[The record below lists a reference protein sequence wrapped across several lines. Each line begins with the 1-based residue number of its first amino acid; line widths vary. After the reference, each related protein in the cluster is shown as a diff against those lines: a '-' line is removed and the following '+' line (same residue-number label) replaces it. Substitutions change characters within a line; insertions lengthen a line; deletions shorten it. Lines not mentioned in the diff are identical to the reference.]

1 LITVNLGSG
10 SSAYGRPF
18 EQPDHFQSLIDE
30 AAKAVPL
37 KHGWSS
43 ITLSGFSAGYGA
55 VRAILRQDKNFAI
68 VNNVLLLDGMHA
80 SYSPEGKVLADGGMV
95 NAADL
100 DSFVKFAREAVAGR
114 KTFVFSHSEIFP
126 GTYAS
131 TTECSDYLLSQI
143 NVRSKP
149 DLRKGPIGMQRL
161 SSANAG
167 KLYIFGYAG
176 NTAPDHVDH
185 LQAMPFWLKSFRRQ
199 LSDVKRSPQVKDSE
213 NITIDR
219 GNQAQ
224 YQAMKLVG
232 IRRVNIVV
240 EATDA
245 SGFAVEK
252 KIPYIEFEFDLGQPD
267 LGLNAM
273 HVVRIGDTDFI
284 MSTWTKQHHGILRI
298 EPKDFDQLR
307 DKAFMSYRIGQ
318 PIPKREL
325 QEAFARGE
333 APQVIGVNLG
343 RLNKSLI
350 SRQPAV
356 DRKANEIF

>member
-1 LITVNLGSG
+1 MPIMARKSIKSTFENLGKCRPVLIVCLMILFCLPVWPQQVPQLPSPMADKTRPHPRVSQIDVPGRRIDLATLKGARLFVGPKVDVRKPVPLIVHFHGVSWLIEYHIAKNFPRAVLITVNLGSG

-18 EQPDHFQSLIDE
+18 EQPDLFQSLIDE

-131 TTECSDYLLSQI
+131 TTECSDYLLSQF

-149 DLRKGPIGMQRL
+149 DLRKGPIGMQQL

-185 LQAMPFWLKSFRRQ
+185 LQAMPFWLK
-199 LSDVKRSPQVKDSE
+199 
-213 NITIDR
+213 
-219 GNQAQ
+219 
-224 YQAMKLVG
+224 
-232 IRRVNIVV
+232 
-240 EATDA
+240 
-245 SGFAVEK
+245 
-252 KIPYIEFEFDLGQPD
+252 KI
-267 LGLNAM
+267 
-273 HVVRIGDTDFI
+273 HVR
-284 MSTWTKQHHGILRI
+284 
-298 EPKDFDQLR
+298 
-307 DKAFMSYRIGQ
+307 
-318 PIPKREL
+318 
-325 QEAFARGE
+325 
-333 APQVIGVNLG
+333 
-343 RLNKSLI
+343 
-350 SRQPAV
+350 
-356 DRKANEIF
+356 

>member
-1 LITVNLGSG
+1 MADTTRPHPRVSQIDVPGRRIDLATLKGARVFVGPKVDVRKPVPLIVHFHGVSWLIEYHIAKNFPRAVLITVNLGSG

-18 EQPDHFQSLIDE
+18 EQPDLFQSLIDE

-143 NVRSKP
+143 NVKSKP
-149 DLRKGPIGMQRL
+149 HLRKGPIGMQQL

-185 LQAMPFWLKSFRRQ
+185 LQAMPFWLK
-199 LSDVKRSPQVKDSE
+199 
-213 NITIDR
+213 
-219 GNQAQ
+219 
-224 YQAMKLVG
+224 
-232 IRRVNIVV
+232 
-240 EATDA
+240 
-245 SGFAVEK
+245 
-252 KIPYIEFEFDLGQPD
+252 KI
-267 LGLNAM
+267 
-273 HVVRIGDTDFI
+273 HVR
-284 MSTWTKQHHGILRI
+284 
-298 EPKDFDQLR
+298 
-307 DKAFMSYRIGQ
+307 
-318 PIPKREL
+318 
-325 QEAFARGE
+325 
-333 APQVIGVNLG
+333 
-343 RLNKSLI
+343 
-350 SRQPAV
+350 
-356 DRKANEIF
+356 